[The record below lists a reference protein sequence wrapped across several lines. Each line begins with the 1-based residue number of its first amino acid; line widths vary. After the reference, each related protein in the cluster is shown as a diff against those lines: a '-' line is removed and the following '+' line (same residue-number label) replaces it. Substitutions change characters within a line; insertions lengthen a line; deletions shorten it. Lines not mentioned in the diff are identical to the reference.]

1 MAEAQIENPSGAFG
15 VTDVTVKHPRTVATF
30 GNSSTSVA
38 ISKGDLVVFD
48 QMESATGELT
58 VHLADVSAD
67 DPALIAGIAAEAI
80 PASTASVREYGLVV
94 IHGFAIANIDDATVS
109 EGERMVFHA
118 TVDGKSDSAASG
130 TSTIEGDTYG
140 VCLGAEIG
148 TTNTCAVWID

>member
-1 MAEAQIENPSGAFG
+1 MPEAQIQNPNGAFG
-15 VTDVTVKHPRTVATF
+15 VTDVRSKHARSEDPF

-38 ISKGDLVVFD
+38 ISKGDVVVFD

-67 DPALIAGIAAEAI
+67 DPALIAGVAAEDI
-80 PASTASVREYGLVV
+80 PASSATVREYGLV
-94 IHGFAIANIDDATVS
+94 ITRGFAIVNIDDATVS

-118 TVDGKSDSAASG
+118 TVDGKADSAASG
-130 TSTIEGDTYG
+130 TSTIEGDTFG

-148 TTNTCAVWID
+148 TTNTCACWVD